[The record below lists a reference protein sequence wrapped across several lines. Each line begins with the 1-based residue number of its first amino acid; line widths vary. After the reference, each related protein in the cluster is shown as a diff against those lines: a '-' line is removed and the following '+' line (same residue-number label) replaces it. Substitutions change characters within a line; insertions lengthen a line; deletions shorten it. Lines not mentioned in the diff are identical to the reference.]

1 MRSIRN
7 ERERF
12 WICALCRPQA
22 RATLAGDGCRTARH
36 RLIKEFNQFNC
47 EIVGIP
53 AWHSHPV
60 CSDCQSH
67 AELGNSA

>member
-1 MRSIRN
+1 MRSIRDQ
-7 ERERF
+7 RERF
-12 WICALCRPQA
+12 WIGALCRSQT
-22 RATLAGDGCRTARH
+22 RATQAGNGCSIARH
-36 RLIKEFNQFNC
+36 WLIKEFNQFNC